1 MKEPNVDPGMMRRI
15 FLTAGAIVLA
25 LALTMATAGC
35 SLLVPPRRA
44 FETREEARPV
54 MLSML
59 QTKYGIEFTL
69 VDDNP
74 LTERTKPGI
83 LAWYAA
89 HVTAADDP
97 AKTANVNLSEY
108 GTLRDDFARN
118 LYRHEIEE
126 RGWPACRDVPGV
138 AECQVHVAMSVT
150 TVTWDATTPFDEF
163 VAKSGVHNDVRVTLS
178 HQESDAA
185 YADRIYA
192 VVSALYDSGVPF
204 TSEFTLDGIVRS
216 TTNYSPGYNKR
227 TRDQIL
233 KDFPGPNFGPP
244 GSLPT
249 FP

>member
-1 MKEPNVDPGMMRRI
+1 
-15 FLTAGAIVLA
+15 
-25 LALTMATAGC
+25 
-35 SLLVPPRRA
+35 
-44 FETREEARPV
+44 

-59 QTKYGIEFTL
+59 QTKYGIKFTL

-126 RGWPACRDVPGV
+126 RGWPACRGVEGV
-138 AECQVHVAMSVT
+138 AECHLYVAMPMT
-150 TVTWDATTPFDEF
+150 TLTWDATTPFDEF

-192 VVSALYDSGVPF
+192 VVSALYASGLPF
-204 TSEFTLDGIVRS
+204 TSQFAVDGVVRS
-216 TTNYSPGYNKR
+216 FTNYSPGDSVR

-233 KDFPGPNFGPP
+233 HDFPTGNFGPLIP
-244 GSLPT
+244 VR